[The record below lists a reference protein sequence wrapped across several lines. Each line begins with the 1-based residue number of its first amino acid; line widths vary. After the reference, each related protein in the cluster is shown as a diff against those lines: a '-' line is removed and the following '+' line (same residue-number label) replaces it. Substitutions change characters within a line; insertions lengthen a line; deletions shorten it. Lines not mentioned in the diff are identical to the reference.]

1 MFGEL
6 VDTSA
11 RLAATV
17 EHLIAL
23 DPAPDVV
30 LATGDLT
37 DEGTPTEYS
46 LLADLLAPIAD
57 RLLPL
62 PGNHDDGPL
71 FRSTFADRLPDST
84 ADGHCSYVVDEHA
97 VRLVGLDTSHVIA
110 FTRVLNDEADKN
122 HVAGARMI
130 AAVKDS
136 SPDVESSYTRV
147 EKYTAE
153 LTGKWGV
160 KLYPTVTE
168 LCRHVDA
175 VMIENVDGRPHLK
188 HAIDVIKAGKPLFID
203 KPLAGTLAD
212 CLKIYRLGKRH
223 KVPVFSSSSLRF
235 AKATLA
241 ARAGKH
247 GKVLRCETFSPAHL
261 EPHHPDL
268 FWYGIHGVESLFTVM
283 GPGCVSVKRGT
294 TDDGKIEVTGTWKD
308 GRVGIFREGKGYG
321 GTAKCE
327 SGEHPVGG
335 YDGYAPLVEAA
346 VKFFKSGKSP
356 VTARETLEIYA
367 FMQAA
372 DESKAANGKEVP
384 LKLDWE

>member
-1 MFGEL
+1 
-6 VDTSA
+6 
-11 RLAATV
+11 
-17 EHLIAL
+17 
-23 DPAPDVV
+23 
-30 LATGDLT
+30 
-37 DEGTPTEYS
+37 
-46 LLADLLAPIAD
+46 
-57 RLLPL
+57 
-62 PGNHDDGPL
+62 
-71 FRSTFADRLPDST
+71 
-84 ADGHCSYVVDEHA
+84 
-97 VRLVGLDTSHVIA
+97 
-110 FTRVLNDEADKN
+110 
-122 HVAGARMI
+122 
-130 AAVKDS
+130 
-136 SPDVESSYTRV
+136 
-147 EKYTAE
+147 
-153 LTGKWGV
+153 
-160 KLYPTVTE
+160 
-168 LCRHVDA
+168 
-175 VMIENVDGRPHLK
+175 
-188 HAIDVIKAGKPLFID
+188 
-203 KPLAGTLAD
+203 
-212 CLKIYRLGKRH
+212 
-223 KVPVFSSSSLRF
+223 VPVFSSSSLRF

-308 GRVGIFREGKGYG
+308 GRIGIFREGKGYG

-327 SGEHPVGG
+327 SGEHAVGG
-335 YDGYAPLVEAA
+335 YDGYAPLVEAV